1 MTIKD
6 LGRWESL
13 EMIQRYTRSI
23 TFHNSLQDY
32 TIDTK
37 IDSSSRV
44 AVVKSHLRKNH
55 KNTSVVS
62 ACQYPQTQ
70 GFSFEKDC

>member
-6 LGRWESL
+6 LGRWASL
-13 EMIQRYTRSI
+13 EMIQRYTRSV

-37 IDSSSRV
+37 IDCALRKV
-44 AVVKSHLRKNH
+44 VVKSHPYKNH
-55 KNTSVVS
+55 KYMPLRRRSIKN
-62 ACQYPQTQ
+62 
-70 GFSFEKDC
+70 GEG